1 MNPLT
6 LDLSGKNIVVIGPPA
21 AGKTTLAL
29 QLSRIWPQHRLVG
42 GFTGLD
48 GYMND
53 YDFEAALYA
62 ILDDISVYEE
72 QGHNMILE
80 GVQGYRLLRK
90 GLELDLFYPDIVL
103 ELRVTEAQVRRV
115 YAGERTGKN
124 VERALG
130 MAKGLQTV
138 LNEYR
143 AMSNPKPPEW
153 YVIESTF

>member
-1 MNPLT
+1 MSPLT
-6 LDLSGKNIVVIGPPA
+6 LNLTGKNIVVIGPPA

-29 QLSRIWPQHRLVG
+29 QLSQLWPTHRLVG

-48 GYMND
+48 GYMHD
-53 YDFEAALYA
+53 HDFEAALYA
-62 ILDDISVYEE
+62 ILDDIAHYDAD
-72 QGHNMILE
+72 GHNMILE

-115 YAGERTGKN
+115 YAGERMGKN

-143 AMSNPKPPEW
+143 AMPNPKPPEW
-153 YVIESTF
+153 HVIESNF